1 MPWQSSRSFRPIER
15 HHYQA
20 KCSDCPVDAEVCVKR
35 MPAGE
40 DAEQVAVRLL
50 TRAGWHADG
59 IGGFGR
65 RRPDNARW
73 LCPACAKAERRS

>member
-1 MPWQSSRSFRPIER
+1 MPWQSSRTFRPIER

-40 DAEQVAVRLL
+40 DAEQVAHARRLARGWDRRLRQEAPGQREVVVPGVRE
-50 TRAGWHADG
+50 G
-59 IGGFGR
+59 
-65 RRPDNARW
+65 
-73 LCPACAKAERRS
+73 